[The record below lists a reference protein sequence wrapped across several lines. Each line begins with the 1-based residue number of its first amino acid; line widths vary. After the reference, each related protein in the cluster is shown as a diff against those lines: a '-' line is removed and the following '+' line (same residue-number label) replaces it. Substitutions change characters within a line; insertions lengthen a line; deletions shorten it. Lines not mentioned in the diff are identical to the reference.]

1 MNDKIEQLKNAL
13 REIMKMV
20 SIRNQPLSDEI
31 KSGLMQVIQHVTKR
45 ITELR
50 AEEGN
55 INAIEQE
62 QAQVSEQVTTQGEGG
77 GGAPPTGG
85 NIPPL
90 QPAPHDSSN
99 INAFRY
105 DPESQRL
112 FVKFQGKYPQ
122 QNGPVYRY
130 EGVPD
135 FIFNVFSRG
144 AVGPKTSG
152 SNAWHTW
159 KKGSTPSHGAA
170 MAALIKNGGYQ
181 YQRMS

>member
-1 MNDKIEQLKNAL
+1 VDDLLAYFQSLLEYAQNNAANLNPASQKALGELILLFSQTIEEQSN
-13 REIMKMV
+13 KMAE
-20 SIRNQPLSDEI
+20 QGDI
-31 KSGLMQVIQHVTKR
+31 K
-45 ITELR
+45 
-50 AEEGN
+50 
-55 INAIEQE
+55 AIERE
-62 QAQVSEQVTTQGEGG
+62 QAQVSEQVAQPPSGT
-77 GGAPPTGG
+77 PPTGG

-90 QPAPHDSSN
+90 QPAPHESSN

-105 DPESQRL
+105 NPENQQL

-152 SNAWHTW
+152 SNGWHTW
-159 KKGSTPSHGAA
+159 KKGVTPSHGAA

>member
-1 MNDKIEQLKNAL
+1 MDDLLAYFQSLLEYAQNNAVNLNEASQKALGELILLFSQTIEEQSN
-13 REIMKMV
+13 KM
-20 SIRNQPLSDEI
+20 
-31 KSGLMQVIQHVTKR
+31 
-45 ITELR
+45 
-50 AEEGN
+50 AEQGD
-55 INAIEQE
+55 INAIERE
-62 QAQVSEQVTTQGEGG
+62 QAQVSEQVAQPPS
-77 GGAPPTGG
+77 GAPPTGG

-90 QPAPHDSSN
+90 QPAPHESSN

-105 DPESQRL
+105 NPENQQL

-152 SNAWHTW
+152 SNGWHTW
-159 KKGSTPSHGAA
+159 KKGVTPSHGAA

>member
-1 MNDKIEQLKNAL
+1 VDDLLAYFQSLLKYAQNNAANLNPASQKALGELILLFSQTIEEQSN
-13 REIMKMV
+13 KM
-20 SIRNQPLSDEI
+20 
-31 KSGLMQVIQHVTKR
+31 
-45 ITELR
+45 
-50 AEEGN
+50 AEQGD
-55 INAIEQE
+55 INAIERE
-62 QAQVSEQVTTQGEGG
+62 QAKVSEQVAQPPSGT
-77 GGAPPTGG
+77 PPTGG

-90 QPAPHDSSN
+90 QPAPHESSN

-105 DPESQRL
+105 NPENQQL

-122 QNGPVYRY
+122 QNGPVYKY

-152 SNAWHTW
+152 SNGWHTW
-159 KKGSTPSHGAA
+159 KKGVTPSHGAA

-181 YQRMS
+181 YTRMS

>member
-1 MNDKIEQLKNAL
+1 VDDLLAYFQSLLEYAQNNAANLNPASQKALGELILLFSQAIEEQSS
-13 REIMKMV
+13 KM
-20 SIRNQPLSDEI
+20 
-31 KSGLMQVIQHVTKR
+31 
-45 ITELR
+45 
-50 AEEGN
+50 AEQGD
-55 INAIEQE
+55 INAIERE
-62 QAQVSEQVTTQGEGG
+62 QAEVSEQVAPQGESGT
-77 GGAPPTGG
+77 PPPKVG

-90 QPAPHDSSN
+90 QQAPHESSN

-122 QNGPVYRY
+122 QNGPVYKY

-181 YQRMS
+181 YTRMS

>member
-1 MNDKIEQLKNAL
+1 MNPKIQQLEQAL
-13 REIMKMV
+13 DFLITSIYEMMQNGEEI
-20 SIRNQPLSDEI
+20 SDEI
-31 KSGLMQVIQHVTKR
+31 ANQLADEIEGTIQK
-45 ITELR
+45 ITDLK
-50 AEEGN
+50 ANEGD
-55 INAIEQE
+55 INAIERE
-62 QAQVSEQVTTQGEGG
+62 QAQVSEQVVQPPS
-77 GGAPPTGG
+77 GAPPTGG
-85 NIPPL
+85 NVPPL
-90 QPAPHDSSN
+90 QPAPHESSN

-105 DPESQRL
+105 NPENQQL

-122 QNGPVYRY
+122 QNGPVYKY

-152 SNAWHTW
+152 SNGWHTW
-159 KKGSTPSHGAA
+159 KKGVTPSHGAA

>member
-1 MNDKIEQLKNAL
+1 MDDLLAYFQSLLEYAQNNAVNLNEASQKALGELILLFSQTIEEQSN
-13 REIMKMV
+13 KM
-20 SIRNQPLSDEI
+20 
-31 KSGLMQVIQHVTKR
+31 
-45 ITELR
+45 
-50 AEEGN
+50 AEQGD
-55 INAIEQE
+55 INAIERE
-62 QAQVSEQVTTQGEGG
+62 QAQVSEQVAQPPS
-77 GGAPPTGG
+77 GAPPTGG

-90 QPAPHDSSN
+90 QPAPHESSN
-99 INAFRY
+99 IKAFRY
-105 DPESQRL
+105 NPENQQL

-152 SNAWHTW
+152 SNGWHTW
-159 KKGSTPSHGAA
+159 KKGVTPSHGAA